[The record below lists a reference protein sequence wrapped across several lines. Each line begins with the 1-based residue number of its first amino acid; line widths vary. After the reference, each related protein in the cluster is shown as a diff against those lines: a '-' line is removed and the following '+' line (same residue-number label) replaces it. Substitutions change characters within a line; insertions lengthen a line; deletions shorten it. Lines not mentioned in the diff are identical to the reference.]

1 METSIASKDRDTED
15 RAHPVGE
22 RRFSTMR
29 IPSFTDPTKT
39 YAVSVDEL
47 YCGCGHHTHTGATCR
62 HLVLAEALLRARKTI
77 VGRKLAEREV
87 TELCERIFAPI
98 KADTP
103 ETSFDLFLEALGSR
117 HATRRMR
124 ERAFVRHHRTLML
137 SERKAA

>member
-1 METSIASKDRDTED
+1 MTTESISRNVA
-15 RAHPVGE
+15 GE
-22 RRFSTMR
+22 RKFTTMR
-29 IPSFTDPTKT
+29 ISSFTDPAKT

-62 HLVLAEALLRARKTI
+62 HLVLAEALLKARKTI

-87 TELCERIFAPI
+87 TELCTAIFAPL
-98 KADTP
+98 KGETP
-103 ETSFDLFLEALGSR
+103 ETSFDLFLKAMSSR

-137 SERKAA
+137 SERDAA